1 MGRSYVIGLKEEMD
15 RLRAAPEELRKKTFS
30 VLEDR
35 AEAIRA
41 DAAARAPVKTGALRR
56 SIKKVVSE
64 KTLTAKVFADYPEG
78 NRTNKRKTRKQAAG
92 SKRYYAFAVEY
103 GTKKMAAKP
112 FLYPAARAGEA
123 ATNSALEAVLKEV
136 AGDE

>member
-1 MGRSYVIGLKEEMD
+1 MGRSYVNGLKEEMD

-64 KTLTAKVFADYPEG
+64 KTLMAKVFADYPEG
-78 NRTNKRKTRKQAAG
+78 GMRNKSKTRKQAAG
-92 SKRYYAFAVEY
+92 SRRYYAFAVEF
-103 GTKKMAAKP
+103 GTKKAPAQP
-112 FLYPAARAGEA
+112 FLNPAARAGEA

-136 AGDE
+136 AEGD